1 VNLRAESSRQV
12 LSNAVA
18 DRLEA
23 EIMGGKFRPGDRLPT
38 ERALAEQLKV
48 NRSSVREGL
57 KKLEQLRLVHIQQGS
72 GIRVLDPAEASV
84 DVALGRIS
92 RSGELD
98 PRWLADLLELRDLLL
113 PPALQV
119 GMRRASASERA
130 AFASRLEQIV
140 DPELGDAEFLERVQ
154 DIQRELAALTGNQIL
169 LMLVNTIKRSL
180 GQRHLLSLLGRD
192 RDRLAQ
198 PFRALAQSLRS
209 NDAASAE
216 VSLREI
222 LWRSRSSVLRAVS
235 RLRR

>member
-1 VNLRAESSRQV
+1 MNVRAESRQV

-57 KKLEQLRLVHIQQGS
+57 KKLEQLRLVQIQQGS

-92 RSGELD
+92 RSGNLD

-119 GMRRASASERA
+119 GMRRASAIERA
-130 AFASRLEQIV
+130 AFAARLDELI
-140 DPELGDAEFLERVQ
+140 DRELGDVEFLDRLQ

-180 GQRHLLSLLGRD
+180 SQPDLQSMLGRD
-192 RDRLAQ
+192 RERLAQ
-198 PFRALAQSLRS
+198 PFRSLAQSLRT

-216 VSLREI
+216 VALREI
-222 LWRSRSSVLRAVS
+222 LWRSRSSILRVVS

>member
-1 VNLRAESSRQV
+1 MNVRAESRQV

-57 KKLEQLRLVHIQQGS
+57 KKLEQLRLVQIQQGS

-92 RSGELD
+92 RSGQLD

-113 PPALQV
+113 PPALLV
-119 GMRRASASERA
+119 GMRRASANERA
-130 AFASRLEQIV
+130 AFAARLDELL
-140 DPELGDAEFLERVQ
+140 DPELGDIEFLDRLQ

-180 GQRHLLSLLGRD
+180 GKPDLLGMLGRD
-192 RDRLAQ
+192 RERLAQ
-198 PFRALAQSLRS
+198 PFRALAQSLRA
-209 NDAASAE
+209 NDAANAE
-216 VSLREI
+216 VALREI
-222 LWRSRSSVLRAVS
+222 LWRSRSSILRVVS